1 MTSPR
6 HPYRLT
12 STHAWADADLERHI
26 ADVVRLVLLTG
37 PGERLHRREFGAGL
51 GSAVFE
57 PLDPASLVFT
67 EARARG
73 ALTTHLGDRIEVVSL
88 ELAISDDSTLT
99 AELTYRVRYGDRG
112 RNLHLVVRR

>member
-67 EARARG
+67 EARAAARSPPTW
-73 ALTTHLGDRIEVVSL
+73 ATASKSCRLSSQSATT
-88 ELAISDDSTLT
+88 
-99 AELTYRVRYGDRG
+99 
-112 RNLHLVVRR
+112 RR